1 LPLFKCNNLQFDAY
15 KNKGEKKKMSINFIR
30 KNAKIHG
37 KQTLFSIALIL
48 LLTVSGIMA
57 AIPTSKAQTAASPL
71 PTNAFIA
78 LSPSPAGINQQVT
91 IEMWLG
97 QPNPTATGLIGGR
110 WAGFT
115 IAVTKPDGTTLTLGP
130 FTANDASFAVTTY
143 TPNQLGNYTFKFT
156 FPGQH
161 VTGISPL
168 TMAPVDSYYA
178 ASSSTAILTV
188 QQQAATTTPQAP
200 LPTTYW
206 TRPINSQNQ
215 AWYTISGNWLAL
227 GASTFGSTNYNATGN
242 FNAWTTAPNSAHIM
256 WTKPL
261 EAGGLIG
268 GEFGGTG
275 TSNYFTGKT
284 YQTEFQPPIIINGV
298 LYYNAPTNPREGFYA
313 VDLRTGQTL
322 WWQNSTEPVY
332 QPMGGLVTGWAYPGI
347 SIGQVYNYLSPNME
361 GGFPYLWF
369 TGTTTWDM
377 YDANTGNRILQVA
390 NAITGG
396 TTVEGPSGELLDYII
411 GTNWIAMWNS
421 SLCIGTFGRYTP
433 PIPLF
438 SSNSWVW
445 SPPIGAILNWN
456 TGVQWNVTVQT
467 YPGEAIADVNS
478 GIVLASTLSGVF
490 SYFAPQSSTTE
501 IGYSATTGQQLWIQK
516 VTLPSGPTTGFDYS
530 LGPMADGI
538 FTAYDSLSE
547 QWYAYNANTGAKL
560 WGPTASDTDPWGSEG
575 SASSSQIAYGI
586 LYGFAADGVHAFNLT
601 TGQKLWDFK
610 GISSGVDFPGFSY
623 YPFEG
628 TSMTVADGKIYLQ
641 TGDTHGDP
649 VFRGAQLYC
658 VNATSGTE
666 LWSITSFYEGI
677 TPVSDG
683 ILMAL
688 NGYDNQ
694 IYAYGMGP
702 SKTTVT
708 APQVGVTTATPVTIT
723 GSVMDIS
730 AGSQQNAVAAN
741 FPNGLPCVSDA
752 SMTQFMEYV
761 YEQQPMPT
769 NTTGVQVTL
778 TAIDPNH
785 NFITLGTTTT
795 DTSGNYGFSWT
806 PPSVPGTYH
815 ITATFS
821 GTNSYYGSTSTTYCT
836 VQQASATP
844 APTAAPVTGLAT
856 MSALTIGIVAAIVVI
871 IIIGVILAMLMLRK
885 RP

>member
-1 LPLFKCNNLQFDAY
+1 
-15 KNKGEKKKMSINFIR
+15 MSINFIR

>member
-1 LPLFKCNNLQFDAY
+1 
-15 KNKGEKKKMSINFIR
+15 MSIDFIG

-37 KQTLFSIALIL
+37 KQKLSTIALIL
-48 LLTVSGIMA
+48 LLTFSGIMM
-57 AIPTSKAQTAASPL
+57 IMPTSKAQTAASPL
-71 PTNAFIA
+71 PTNAFLA
-78 LSPSPAGINQQVT
+78 VSPNPVGVGQQAT
-91 IEMWLG
+91 LEMWLG
-97 QPNPTATGLIGGR
+97 QPNPTASGLVGSR
-110 WAGFT
+110 WTNFT
-115 IAVTKPDGTTLTLGP
+115 IAVTKPDGTTETLGP
-130 FTANDASFAVTTY
+130 FTANDASFSIAYY
-143 TPNQLGNYTFKFT
+143 TPNQIGNYTFKFT
-156 FPGQH
+156 FSGQH
-161 VTGISPL
+161 VTGVSPM

-178 ASSSTAILTV
+178 ASSFTAVLTV
-188 QQQAATTTPQAP
+188 QQQPAATSSQAS
-200 LPTTYW
+200 LPTSFW
-206 TRPINSQNQ
+206 TRPINSLNQ
-215 AWYTISGNWLAL
+215 AWYSISGNWLAL
-227 GASTFGSTNYNATGN
+227 GASTFGSTNYNMTGN
-242 FNAWTTAPNSAHIM
+242 FNAFTTAPNSAHVL

-268 GEFGGTG
+268 GEFGGTS

-322 WWQNSTEPVY
+322 WWQNSTQPVY
-332 QPMGGLVTGWAYPGI
+332 EPMGGLVTGWAYPGI
-347 SIGQVYNYLSPNME
+347 SIGQVFNYLSPNME

-369 TGTTTWDM
+369 TGTSTWDM
-377 YDANTGNRILQVA
+377 YDANTGEKILQVA
-390 NAITGG
+390 NATTGG
-396 TTVEGPSGELLDYII
+396 ITVEGPNGEILDYVI

-421 SLCIGTFGRYTP
+421 TQCIGTFGKYTP

-628 TSMTVADGKIYLQ
+628 ASMTVADGKIYLQ

>member
-1 LPLFKCNNLQFDAY
+1 
-15 KNKGEKKKMSINFIR
+15 MSINFIR

-57 AIPTSKAQTAASPL
+57 AMPTSKAQTAASPL

-347 SIGQVYNYLSPNME
+347 SLGQVYNYLSPNME

-478 GIVLASTLSGVF
+478 GVILASTLSGVF

-530 LGPMADGI
+530 LGPMANGI

-560 WGPTASDTDPWGSEG
+560 WGPTAADTDPWGSEG